1 MFNLKNKKSL
11 LVLLLVAITLYYL
24 CSSNTSS
31 YTLSP
36 APVNGNG
43 NGNDNGNGN
52 GNGLGNGNG
61 NGVSGMDVDSPDPYA
76 NASLDNTSIN
86 LDLGCAMNSGVGLAS
101 SLLPREVASQENF
114 GEFAPTDILKTQNF
128 LDARQQIGWPETAGG
143 SLRNGN
149 QQIRSEYP
157 NPKQAYEWNNSTI
170 PSDAAM
176 QRSLC

>member
-1 MFNLKNKKSL
+1 MFFLKNKKTL
-11 LVLLLVAITLYYL
+11 TVLFLVAIALYYL
-24 CSSNTSS
+24 CSSNTTSP
-31 YTLSP
+31 YVLSP
-36 APVNGNG
+36 AQVSGSG
-43 NGNDNGNGN
+43 NGNGN
-52 GNGLGNGNG
+52 GNG
-61 NGVSGMDVDSPDPYA
+61 NGVRGVDVDSPDPYA
-76 NASLDNTSIN
+76 HASLDNTSIN

-143 SLRNGN
+143 SLRNSN
-149 QQIRSEYP
+149 QQIRSEPP